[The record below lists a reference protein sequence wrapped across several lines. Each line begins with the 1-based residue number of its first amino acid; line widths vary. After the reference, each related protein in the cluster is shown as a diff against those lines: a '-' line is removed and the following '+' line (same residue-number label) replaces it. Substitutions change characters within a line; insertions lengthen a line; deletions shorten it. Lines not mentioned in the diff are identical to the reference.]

1 MGDVSVGAGD
11 IWEIPVTSSQFCCE
25 LKTDLKNLKKK
36 ILKKKLVLK
45 IWTQNHKIKRHKL
58 DFILPLKN

>member
-1 MGDVSVGAGD
+1 MLVKGDVSVGAGD
-11 IWEIPVTSSQFCCE
+11 IWEIPVNSSQLCCE
-25 LKTDLKNLKKK
+25 LKTDL
-36 ILKKKLVLK
+36 KKLVLK

>member
-1 MGDVSVGAGD
+1 MLVKGDVSVGAGD

-25 LKTDLKNLKKK
+25 LKTDLK
-36 ILKKKLVLK
+36 KLLLK